1 MKILYCSLDVKGT
14 SFVSRVSTELRFLF
28 TLHTKNLLRAFYE
41 YQYYNYK
48 NFINLLCHFLCVSS
62 CKNINS

>member
-14 SFVSRVSTELRFLF
+14 SFVSRVSTEFRFLF
-28 TLHTKNLLRAFYE
+28 TLHRKNLLRAFYE

-48 NFINLLCHFLCVSS
+48 KFYKSPLSLFVRFFM
-62 CKNINS
+62 

>member
-14 SFVSRVSTELRFLF
+14 SFVSRVSTEFRFLF
-28 TLHTKNLLRAFYE
+28 TLHTRNLLHAFYE

-48 NFINLLCHFLCVSS
+48 KFYKSPLSLFVRFFM
-62 CKNINS
+62 

>member
-14 SFVSRVSTELRFLF
+14 SFVSRVSPEFRFLF
-28 TLHTKNLLRAFYE
+28 TLHTKNLLRTFYE

-48 NFINLLCHFLCVSS
+48 KFYKSPLSLFVRFFM
-62 CKNINS
+62 

>member
-14 SFVSRVSTELRFLF
+14 SFVSRVSTEFRFLF

-48 NFINLLCHFLCVSS
+48 KFYKSPL
-62 CKNINS
+62 

>member
-14 SFVSRVSTELRFLF
+14 SFVSRVSTEFRFLF

-48 NFINLLCHFLCVSS
+48 KIYKSPLSLFVRFF
-62 CKNINS
+62 K